1 MDKKLLR
8 TNAAD
13 DADIQDKGMTP
24 RERRSWRYTFELIL
38 WMFVAAILMAIT
50 YPIRWIFTK
59 SEFNTMSN
67 FMNEWSL
74 KIERGLWRN
83 RRQ

>member
-1 MDKKLLR
+1 
-8 TNAAD
+8 
-13 DADIQDKGMTP
+13 MTP
-24 RERRSWRYTFELIL
+24 RERRGWRYTFELIL

-59 SEFNTMSN
+59 SEFNMMSN

>member
-8 TNAAD
+8 TNAAND
-13 DADIQDKGMTP
+13 KDLQDKGMTP
-24 RERRSWRYTFELIL
+24 REKRSWRYTIELIL
-38 WMFVAAILMAIT
+38 WMIVGAILMAVT
-50 YPIRWIFTK
+50 YPIRWMFTK
-59 SEFNTMSN
+59 VEFNTLSN